1 MCIQNINP
9 ENRFGIEN
17 CQSLRAKRLI
27 TLLIYKTN
35 IESDKLS
42 CNAETM
48 SNLILLQSAVCNF
61 PKKYLMLNIFM

>member
-1 MCIQNINP
+1 MCIQNTNP

-35 IESDKLS
+35 MKSHKLS
-42 CNAETM
+42 FNAETM
-48 SNLILLQSAVCNF
+48 SNLILLQFAI
-61 PKKYLMLNIFM
+61 PKNV